1 MNNLSIID
9 GDSIIY
15 LSCYNKDMELFTKT
29 HNDVFKC
36 IDNYIKD
43 ILVKTESIHYTGF
56 LSDGSFRYD
65 IAKQKP
71 YKGNRSTLEKPKY
84 FSLAKSYLIDEY
96 KFKIVKPYEA
106 DDLCIMSATTLNSL
120 GEYNP
125 IICTPDKDLKQ
136 IAGTFYN
143 YKKQELVTITR
154 EEAYK
159 NLWRQVLTGDSGDNI
174 QGVKGLGDVRAN
186 KILENSKDY
195 ASTVLQVYMDYYG
208 EYKGILAYTENYQL
222 VKMID
227 TEYNPDIHIK
237 EYCDDLIEW

>member
-1 MNNLSIID
+1 MNNLSVID

-43 ILVKTESIHYTGF
+43 ILVKTESIYYTGF

-65 IAKQKP
+65 IAKQRP
-71 YKGNRSTLEKPKY
+71 YKGNRGALEKPKY
-84 FSLAKSYLIDEY
+84 FGLAKSYLIDQY

-106 DDLCIMSATTLNSL
+106 DDLCIMTAKTLGRVGN
-120 GEYNP
+120 YKP

-154 EEAYK
+154 DEANK

-174 QGVKGLGDVRAN
+174 PGIPGIGEVRAN
-186 KILENSKDY
+186 KILENSTDY
-195 ASTVLQVYMDYYG
+195 SLTVLQVYLDYYG
-208 EYKGILAYTENYQL
+208 EYKGILVFTENYQL